1 MRLRLLD
8 RYVLSELLYPFIFGI
23 ASFSSIFIASSML
36 FKLTQYMTKYG
47 ASGETIARLFMYSL
61 PEVVNY
67 TFPMSMLLA
76 SLMAFGKLSGS
87 SEIVAMKSG
96 GISYYRI
103 VAPVLIVAFF
113 VSMFSVVWA
122 EKVVPAA
129 KVQYGRILEY
139 EIKKNTKPRTQDHVI
154 IKTLS
159 GSTQRITYARR
170 FDEEKGL
177 MENIT
182 IEEFEK
188 SHLARIQTAKQAY
201 WENGSWRLEDGTVYT
216 MNEAEGIKSTAKFKE
231 QIIPL
236 DVTPREISWE
246 QKEPEE
252 MTIRELREYI
262 SVLEKLFKVRD
273 IVLKVNLE
281 YIYSAGQ
288 ADEYRSEPAFKL
300 QGSYRNM
307 NKIAEK
313 ILPIMNDE
321 ELFQRIIAS
330 YENDSQTLTNG
341 AEANMLKWKEIVGCI
356 TEEEKARYE
365 EIKSIYNQNK
375 LVKGDDML
383 GQAVMALGGI
393 AEKLNS
399 IKEIFNKW

>member
-139 EIKKNTKPRTQDHVI
+139 EIKKNT
-154 IKTLS
+154 
-159 GSTQRITYARR
+159 QRITYARR

-262 SVLEKLFKVRD
+262 SVLERQHQPTARQWCEIYMRISIPLASFFFAMIGAPLGTQKQRTSSSIGLGISI
-273 IVLKVNLE
+273 IVIF
-281 YIYSAGQ
+281 IYYA
-288 ADEYRSEPAFKL
+288 
-300 QGSYRNM
+300 
-307 NKIAEK
+307 
-313 ILPIMNDE
+313 IM
-321 ELFQRIIAS
+321 
-330 YENDSQTLTNG
+330 TLTTGLGKGGVMNPLLACIIPNLICLG
-341 AEANMLKWKEIVGCI
+341 AGVFLLQKKNA
-356 TEEEKARYE
+356 
-365 EIKSIYNQNK
+365 
-375 LVKGDDML
+375 
-383 GQAVMALGGI
+383 
-393 AEKLNS
+393 
-399 IKEIFNKW
+399 

>member
-1 MRLRLLD
+1 M
-8 RYVLSELLYPFIFGI
+8 
-23 ASFSSIFIASSML
+23 
-36 FKLTQYMTKYG
+36 
-47 ASGETIARLFMYSL
+47 
-61 PEVVNY
+61 
-67 TFPMSMLLA
+67 
-76 SLMAFGKLSGS
+76 
-87 SEIVAMKSG
+87 
-96 GISYYRI
+96 
-103 VAPVLIVAFF
+103 
-113 VSMFSVVWA
+113 
-122 EKVVPAA
+122 PAA

-262 SVLEKLFKVRD
+262 SVLERQHQPTARQWCEIYMRISIPLASFFFAMIGAPLGTQKQRTSSSIGLGISI
-273 IVLKVNLE
+273 IVIF
-281 YIYSAGQ
+281 IYYA
-288 ADEYRSEPAFKL
+288 
-300 QGSYRNM
+300 
-307 NKIAEK
+307 
-313 ILPIMNDE
+313 IM
-321 ELFQRIIAS
+321 
-330 YENDSQTLTNG
+330 TLTTGLGKGGVMNPLLACIIPNLICLG
-341 AEANMLKWKEIVGCI
+341 AGVFYCRRKTLDLK
-356 TEEEKARYE
+356 
-365 EIKSIYNQNK
+365 N
-375 LVKGDDML
+375 
-383 GQAVMALGGI
+383 
-393 AEKLNS
+393 
-399 IKEIFNKW
+399 IF

>member
-129 KVQYGRILEY
+129 KEQYGRILEY

-262 SVLEKLFKVRD
+262 SVLERQHQPTARQWCEIYMRISIPLASFFFAMIGAPLGTQKQRTSSSIGLGISI
-273 IVLKVNLE
+273 IVIF
-281 YIYSAGQ
+281 IYYA
-288 ADEYRSEPAFKL
+288 
-300 QGSYRNM
+300 
-307 NKIAEK
+307 
-313 ILPIMNDE
+313 IM
-321 ELFQRIIAS
+321 
-330 YENDSQTLTNG
+330 TLTTGLGKGGVMNPLLACIIPNLICLG
-341 AEANMLKWKEIVGCI
+341 AGVFLLQKKNA
-356 TEEEKARYE
+356 
-365 EIKSIYNQNK
+365 
-375 LVKGDDML
+375 
-383 GQAVMALGGI
+383 
-393 AEKLNS
+393 
-399 IKEIFNKW
+399 

>member
-139 EIKKNTKPRTQDHVI
+139 EIKKNTKPR
-154 IKTLS
+154 
-159 GSTQRITYARR
+159 ITYARR

-262 SVLEKLFKVRD
+262 SVLERQHQPTARQWCEIYMRISIPLASFFFAMIGAPLGTQKQRTSSSIGLGISI
-273 IVLKVNLE
+273 IVIF
-281 YIYSAGQ
+281 IYYA
-288 ADEYRSEPAFKL
+288 
-300 QGSYRNM
+300 
-307 NKIAEK
+307 
-313 ILPIMNDE
+313 IM
-321 ELFQRIIAS
+321 
-330 YENDSQTLTNG
+330 TLTTGLGKGGVMNPLLACIIPNLICLG
-341 AEANMLKWKEIVGCI
+341 AGVFLLQKKNA
-356 TEEEKARYE
+356 
-365 EIKSIYNQNK
+365 
-375 LVKGDDML
+375 
-383 GQAVMALGGI
+383 
-393 AEKLNS
+393 
-399 IKEIFNKW
+399 